1 MTDFAAAVTLVY
13 GALVFLGG
21 IVGYLK
27 AKSKASL
34 VSGGIF
40 GLALAADG
48 IAGLMVHWT
57 YFPRLGAILA
67 AMLLAFFGFRYARK
81 KKFMPAGLLTILSL
95 AALLVDV
102 LALLF

>member
-48 IAGLMVHWT
+48 IAGLVGWS
-57 YFPRLGAILA
+57 YFPRVGAILA
-67 AMLLAFFGFRYARK
+67 AVLLAFFGFRYARK
-81 KKFMPAGLLTILSL
+81 KKIMPAGFLAALSL

-102 LALLF
+102 LALLV